1 MTARNAVIFRQL
13 GIVSVRNT
21 GHRQNTGTDI
31 NEAMVNMTKY
41 KITSNPPEKIYINS
55 FEAEAFFEG
64 IDDGNEVTMK
74 HHTAKI
80 PLDCCVILSDKEAA
94 EEEEKWVLS
103 EYG

>member
-13 GIVSVRNT
+13 GIVSARNT

-31 NEAMVNMTKY
+31 NEVMVNMTKY
-41 KITSNPPEKIYINS
+41 KIISNPPKKIYINS

-64 IDDGNEVTMK
+64 TDDGSEVAMK

>member
-1 MTARNAVIFRQL
+1 LKQ
-13 GIVSVRNT
+13 
-21 GHRQNTGTDI
+21 
-31 NEAMVNMTKY
+31 K
-41 KITSNPPEKIYINS
+41 P
-55 FEAEAFFEG
+55 FFEG
-64 IDDGNEVTMK
+64 TDDGSEVAMK